1 MCALVTGVQTC
12 ALPIYEEVTA
22 RFLQKRRRDLVRGD
36 ELRGRSGTLRR
47 RFGERLAATSAA
59 VPDDEQVRRG
69 GHAAMLATCKGAAQA
84 APRHG
89 GRRSE
94 EGRVGKEGVRQYGFR
109 WSPYP
114 STKNTNKQNKS
125 KK

>member
-59 VPDDEQVRRG
+59 VPDDEQMRRG
-69 GHAAMLATCKGAAQA
+69 GHAAMLAKRKGAAQA
-84 APRHG
+84 APQDGERG
-89 GRRSE
+89 DAPRDRTSGCR
-94 EGRVGKEGVRQYGFR
+94 GPAV
-109 WSPYP
+109 
-114 STKNTNKQNKS
+114 
-125 KK
+125 

>member
-59 VPDDEQVRRG
+59 VPDDEQLRRG
-69 GHAAMLATCKGAAQA
+69 GHADRKSVESGKGVSV
-84 APRHG
+84 HVDFG
-89 GRRSE
+89 GRRNNKTKK
-94 EGRVGKEGVRQYGFR
+94 KERLLKYGDR
-109 WSPYP
+109 
-114 STKNTNKQNKS
+114 
-125 KK
+125 

>member
-59 VPDDEQVRRG
+59 VPDDEQMRRG
-69 GHAAMLATCKGAAQA
+69 GHAAMLAKCKVAAQA
-84 APRHG
+84 APKHG
-89 GRRSE
+89 ESE
-94 EGRVGKEGVRQYGFR
+94 DGPIDSPAACRGSRKRVV
-109 WSPYP
+109 
-114 STKNTNKQNKS
+114 
-125 KK
+125 